1 MPRYALAVEY
11 DGTEY
16 DGWQSQAAGATLQQ
30 SLQKALSVVAN
41 SAIVVNCAGR
51 TDAGVHASGQVVHF
65 DSPVERS
72 ARAWMLGTNSNLPNS
87 MSVHWAGQVADDFH
101 ARYSALARE
110 YCYSLLNRQARP
122 GLSARTLAWER
133 KPLDVPA
140 MQEAANSLLGQQD
153 FTSFRTVACQAKRP
167 WRRLDRL
174 DIERDGNVLNFHV
187 QANAFLHHMV
197 RNLVGSL
204 LVVGRG
210 EQKPEWIRAVLA
222 AKDRALAGA
231 TAPAGGLVFIG
242 PKYPAAAGLPEPFI
256 AKPELELWDPNSGW
270 TDEFSSLS
278 TPTNIN

>member
-16 DGWQSQAAGATLQQ
+16 DGWQSQAAGVTLQQ

-72 ARAWMLGTNSNLPNS
+72 ARAWMLGTNSILPTS

-133 KPLDVPA
+133 KPLDVAA
-140 MQEAANSLLGQQD
+140 MQAAANSVLGQQD

-256 AKPELELWDPNSGW
+256 AAPELELWDPNSGW

>member
-16 DGWQSQAAGATLQQ
+16 DGWQSQAVGVTLQQ

-41 SAIVVNCAGR
+41 SVIVVNCAGR

-87 MSVHWAGQVADDFH
+87 IAVHWAGQVANDFH

-122 GLSARTLAWER
+122 GMNARTLAWER
-133 KPLDVPA
+133 KPLDVSA

-174 DIERDGNVLNFHV
+174 DIERDGNVLNFRV

-204 LVVGRG
+204 LVIGRG
-210 EQKPEWIRAVLA
+210 EQKPEWIRMVLA

-242 PKYPAAAGLPEPFI
+242 PKYPAAAGLPQAFC
-256 AKPELELWDPNSGW
+256 AAAELEVWDPNSGW
-270 TDEFSSLS
+270 PDEYGQ
-278 TPTNIN
+278 T